1 MAKNTETNPEPGH
14 IKRRFIG
21 LITLFALAAI
31 FVPMLLHEKP
41 QIPAVQYT
49 IPNMPT
55 DLEFIQLEP
64 EPLTQTK
71 KPSNPQYSA
80 SKSKTP
86 GTQNT
91 DIQNTKVQNIWT
103 LKVAT
108 FSVSNNAKN
117 LKKQLQKDG
126 FKAYTKTYTNQ
137 NKTFY
142 VLYVGP
148 ETQKNKLTKFNKHI
162 SKKFDLKGEIL
173 PFKVE

>member
-1 MAKNTETNPEPGH
+1 MAKNKKTNPEPGH

-49 IPNMPT
+49 IPNMPI
-55 DLEFIQLEP
+55 DLELIQLEP
-64 EPLTQTK
+64 QSLTQQTQIAK
-71 KPSNPQYSA
+71 KPSSPQYSA

-86 GTQNT
+86 DT
-91 DIQNTKVQNIWT
+91 QNIWT

-148 ETQKNKLTKFNKHI
+148 ETQKDKLNQFNRHI
-162 SKKFDLKGEIL
+162 FQKFDIKGEIL